1 MKTHV
6 AVAAL
11 ILAGVFGCSSAP
23 KNLGTAAQPRYSYS
37 VGGSS
42 VIVTPSPTP
51 EADLTQPELSSHGG
65 TMTIEGKV
73 RIHATQL
80 NPYAALR
87 IVIANPA
94 GHTIHDVR
102 AVLTPAESAQVYRY
116 RANLSP
122 VPPDGSSI
130 VVTYSE

>member
-1 MKTHV
+1 MKV
-6 AVAAL
+6 QIFAAAFL
-11 ILAGVFGCSSAP
+11 LAGAIGCSSAP

-51 EADLTQPELSSHGG
+51 DADLTQPELSSHGG

-73 RIHATQL
+73 RIHAAQL

-87 IVIANPA
+87 IVIANAA
-94 GHTIHDVR
+94 GHTIHDMR
-102 AVLTPAESAQVYRY
+102 AVLTPTETAQVYHY